1 MAKRDLG
8 RLGIPVYS
16 AGKYI
21 GFEGIRIAGWDDTT
35 IPMHMP
41 FTNLLG
47 VLLIPT

>member
-1 MAKRDLG
+1 MAEGALG

-21 GFEGIRIAGWDDTT
+21 GFNGIRIAGWDDTT

-41 FTNLLG
+41 FTKFLG